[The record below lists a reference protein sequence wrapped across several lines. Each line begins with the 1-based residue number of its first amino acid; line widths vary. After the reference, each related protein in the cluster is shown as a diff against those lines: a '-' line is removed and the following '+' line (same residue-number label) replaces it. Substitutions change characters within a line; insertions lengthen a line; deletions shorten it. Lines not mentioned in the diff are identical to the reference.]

1 VTLASGLSLNAGL
14 TGHLRLVCGLDAR
27 GQSSIRQQSFRAPI
41 HLSKPHTDAGTL
53 VVNVVNPTAGLLA
66 GDRIECSV
74 KVEEAARLL
83 LTTPSASRAHCMPS
97 GRATV
102 HQEFRVATSASFENW
117 PELLIPQAGARYS
130 QVTRIDVAD
139 GGELMFWEL
148 LAPGRVASGEAFRF
162 VELDWSTTVH
172 HAGRCALRERYRI
185 VPGEPS
191 VDAWRDCYSE
201 GYYASGIL
209 FLPGISAESPLWR
222 AIHDLQTAG
231 ITLGVSALA
240 GDGWTI
246 RLLTQDSILLRKTL
260 SEIRRLVYGTVG
272 RPIPSVRR
280 AGC

>member
-1 VTLASGLSLNAGL
+1 
-14 TGHLRLVCGLDAR
+14 
-27 GQSSIRQQSFRAPI
+27 
-41 HLSKPHTDAGTL
+41 
-53 VVNVVNPTAGLLA
+53 
-66 GDRIECSV
+66 
-74 KVEEAARLL
+74 
-83 LTTPSASRAHCMPS
+83 MPD
-97 GRATV
+97 GRASV
-102 HQEFRVATSASFENW
+102 HQEFKVAKGASFENW

-130 QVTRIDVAD
+130 QVTRIDVAY

-162 VELDWSTTVH
+162 VELDWSTTVY

-209 FLPGISAESPLWR
+209 FLPGVSPESPLWR
-222 AIHDLQTAG
+222 SIHDLQTAG

-240 GDGWTI
+240 CDGWTI

-260 SEIRRLVYGTVG
+260 SAIRGLVYDAVG